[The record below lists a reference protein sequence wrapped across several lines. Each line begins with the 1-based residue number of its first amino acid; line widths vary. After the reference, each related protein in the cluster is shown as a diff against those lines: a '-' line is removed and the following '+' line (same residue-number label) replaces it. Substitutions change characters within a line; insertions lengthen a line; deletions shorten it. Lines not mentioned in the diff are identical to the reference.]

1 MEQVIF
7 YIDKATDEFKFSQI
21 EKNKTEEE
29 LIAAIAKYNSQEDKK
44 DRVYIVT
51 DKHVVAA
58 IIKKDSYDTI
68 KSCAREVKKEISGMQ
83 RSIEDSLR
91 DVERSVENMMEFIQ
105 DRIEDAPLNTAESPA
120 TDSQHLKAAIA
131 LVRQHANVLH
141 EAGAYSLNS
150 FLDVIEQRAS
160 V

>member
-7 YIDKATDEFKFSQI
+7 YIDKTTDEFKFSQI
-21 EKNKTEEE
+21 AKNKTEED
-29 LIAAIAKYNSQEDKK
+29 LLAAIAKYNSQEDKK

-68 KSCAREVKKEISGMQ
+68 KSCASEVKKEISEMQ

-105 DRIEDAPLNTAESPA
+105 DRIEDAPQE
-120 TDSQHLKAAIA
+120 
-131 LVRQHANVLH
+131 
-141 EAGAYSLNS
+141 
-150 FLDVIEQRAS
+150 
-160 V
+160 